1 MNPNHAPGNSEEF
14 SRRGQEIYDRDVH
27 PGPRPEDE
35 DKFVAIDIKSG
46 SYEIDRDDFTATER
60 LLTRQ
65 PHAQIWLAR
74 IGQRAAYRIG
84 AAFAS
89 GAEMET

>member
-1 MNPNHAPGNSEEF
+1 MSPNHTPYSPEEF

-27 PGPRPEDE
+27 PALRPEDE
-35 DKFVAIDIKSG
+35 DKFVAIDIESG

-60 LLTRQ
+60 LLARQ

-74 IGQRAAYRIG
+74 VGQRAAYRIG
-84 AAFAS
+84 AAFAR
-89 GAEMET
+89 GAAAW